1 MTQAVAAKGF
11 DATLAC
17 AARFRSAIGLKERRS
32 RSRQSV
38 SLVRNGTT
46 AIWSKEALH
55 ALTNAF
61 WRDIVQALMHQLIQ
75 ALHPS
80 PTRTPVGQCYEDAP
94 ALTRSFVRCI
104 LMIASLSPGRKS
116 WEEREGERE
125 RASPAAA
132 KVREGG
138 RRPDFISPMSSP
150 PPARSL

>member
-1 MTQAVAAKGF
+1 MRGSFPIGDRLERTA
-11 DATLAC
+11 LAL
-17 AARFRSAIGLKERRS
+17 A
-32 RSRQSV
+32 SV
-38 SLVRNGTT
+38 LPPTRPSFSPVRNGTT

-116 WEEREGERE
+116 WEERERERE
-125 RASPAAA
+125 RERRRRRR
-132 KVREGG
+132 KCEKEEGG
-138 RRPDFISPMSSP
+138 LTSFRQCPL
-150 PPARSL
+150 ARSL